1 MTDFAQVAEFLE
13 QIVVRTPGA
22 TAAGMLA
29 QLHGCRDTATCARCG
44 REIFTYGG
52 GGDWRHAAPGFMR
65 GCRSAS
71 FDDGQYSWDESLRKE
86 WKATPAAERPAPGP
100 AITLDQRQAPDG
112 VTHVVRFTGNSFSLF
127 SGPGS
132 EDPDGQ

>member
-52 GGDWRHAAPGFMR
+52 GGDG
-65 GCRSAS
+65 GT
-71 FDDGQYSWDESLRKE
+71 LR
-86 WKATPAAERPAPGP
+86 
-100 AITLDQRQAPDG
+100 
-112 VTHVVRFTGNSFSLF
+112 
-127 SGPGS
+127 PGS
-132 EDPDGQ
+132 CEDAGPRPSMTGSTAGTSPCARSGRQRPRQSARHRAQR